1 MAEDFKPTPDPTLL
15 TTEQLFR
22 EVERLKEYVE
32 ALRSTDR
39 EAVKLAAEER
49 EKAAAALREQLTLRV
64 DSGDAS
70 LREHVQAQVAQIH
83 AALLSADEL
92 ERARFASSEARV
104 NSVQREVALV
114 HEASERAIFKAE
126 AATEKR
132 FESVNAFRAQL
143 AAQTSSFLPREV
155 AESQFEAM
163 NKRLGVLEA
172 ANRFDE
178 GRQKGV
184 GMSAGVLVAALGA
197 VATIITIVIVLANV
211 LTGK

>member
-1 MAEDFKPTPDPTLL
+1 MADDSRPAPDPTLL

-32 ALRSTDR
+32 ALRTQDL
-39 EAVKLAAEER
+39 EATRLAAQER

-64 DSGDAS
+64 ESGDS
-70 LREHVQAQVAQIH
+70 NLREHITAQIAQIH
-83 AALLSADEL
+83 AALISADEL
-92 ERARFASSEARV
+92 ERARHASAEARIAG
-104 NSVQREVALV
+104 VQREVALV
-114 HEASERAIFKAE
+114 HEASERAIAKAE

-132 FESVNAFRAQL
+132 FASVNEFRAQL
-143 AAQTSSFLPREV
+143 ASQTSSFLPREV

-163 NKRLGVLEA
+163 NKSLGVLEA
-172 ANRFDE
+172 ANRYDE

-197 VATIITIVIVLANV
+197 VATIITIIIVLANV
-211 LTGK
+211 VTAK